1 MEDFIYD
8 EDQEYLDNY
17 RRWRIVNGDEREAY
31 GDRPMGNGEAERMF
45 AKQVGDLWLKKTKS

>member
-8 EDQEYLDNY
+8 KDQEYLDNY

-31 GDRPMGNGEAERMF
+31 GDRPMGNGEAERLF
-45 AKQVGDLWLKKTKS
+45 AKLVGDLWLKTKS